1 MKKITINYFAKLRDE
16 RGLSSE
22 VIETEANNSLELYQ
36 ILKEK
41 YNLSLSTKSL
51 KVAINDEFCGWN
63 DELKDND
70 NIVFIPPV
78 AGG

>member
-1 MKKITINYFAKLRDE
+1 MKININYFAKLRDE

-22 VIETEANNSLELYQ
+22 SIDTDFSNALDLYNF
-36 ILKEK
+36 LRDK
-41 YNLSLSTKSL
+41 YNFSLSSKSL
-51 KVAINDEFCGWN
+51 KVAINDEFVDWN
-63 DELKDND
+63 QKLNEND

>member
-22 VIETEANNSLELYQ
+22 VIETEANNSLDLYQ

-41 YNLSLSTKSL
+41 YNLSLSIKSL
-51 KVAINDEFCGWN
+51 KVAINDEFCDWN